1 MPADLPHDPT
11 HTAAS
16 APSDAPTTSSL
27 PEMADDPTF
36 PPAIPGFHVLR
47 EIHRGGQGVVYEA
60 VQENPPRKVAIK
72 VVRADPSDR
81 ERFARE
87 IAALARL
94 RHPNVVSI
102 FASGMTGTLPYL
114 VMEYLP
120 GETLATR
127 LTSAPFPISEALEFF
142 TRLADA
148 LAEAHRRGIVHR
160 DLKPGNVRFDAQRA
174 LRVLDFG
181 LARFARDPGD
191 VGQLT
196 VTQTGHFVG
205 SLPWASPEQAIGRH
219 EQVGPASDVYAL
231 GVIAYQMLTGL
242 FPYGVRGEPGAVREN
257 ILSTPPTP
265 LRQVRSDIPTD
276 LQTIVLC
283 CLAKLPEHRYQDAA
297 ELLEDLRRFAAGAA
311 IRAQRESAAAR
322 LAARARTVLR
332 CAPRLAYSA
341 VIVACVA
348 LGFFLKSALPENPVD
363 RRFEAMAVAWSAA
376 ARAPAL
382 ASEVVPLVI
391 DDASAAALPQLC
403 AERGVPYDPG
413 DRGVWRSLHGSL
425 LDRLAVARPRVVVW
439 DLLFVREQPAHDAA
453 FVRGLRA
460 LDAAGV
466 PSVFAVSQLLPD
478 GRPALAASILPEV
491 RRWGWLQ
498 LWQSD
503 GQTRGAPRYVCEPTH
518 GCTPSLSLAA
528 YAAYRAPEALPVVL
542 PPSEHALTIATLR
555 YAPLDPARPP
565 PASERFS
572 APLLVPNWLARDARD
587 ASESVATVAW
597 LTLPPP
603 ADLAA
608 ARLGYSEALS
618 LPQADLTRRVADR
631 IVVILDAR
639 TAAATPAPDRGL
651 IADAGGGRE
660 EAHGFA
666 HAAAISDLLRGAA
679 VQRPNLVLNVC
690 FLLAIVLIGRSLSAR
705 IVSGKWLACAGVLL
719 CAVLPPALLILAR
732 STQIV
737 ESPLPLA
744 AAGLA
749 SIFLSRVVAQH
760 TTLYFARQSPKS
772 V

>member
-1 MPADLPHDPT
+1 MPADQPHDPT
-11 HTAAS
+11 RTAAS
-16 APSDAPTTSSL
+16 APSEAPTASSL
-27 PEMADDPTF
+27 PEFADDPTS
-36 PPAIPGFHVLR
+36 PPAIPGFHILR

-94 RHPNVVSI
+94 RHPHIVSI
-102 FASGMTGTLPYL
+102 FASGMIGTLPYL

-120 GETLATR
+120 GETLTTR
-127 LTSAPFPISEALEFF
+127 LTSAPFSINESLELF

-160 DLKPGNVRFDAQRA
+160 DLKPGNIRFDAQRA

-219 EQVGPASDVYAL
+219 EQVGTASDVYAL

-265 LRQVRSDIPTD
+265 PRRIRADVPSD

-283 CLAKLPEHRYQDAA
+283 CLAKLPEHRYRDAA
-297 ELLEDLRRFAAGAA
+297 ELHEDLRRFAAGAA

-322 LAARARTVLR
+322 VAARARTVLR
-332 CAPRLAYSA
+332 RAPRLAYAA
-341 VIVACVA
+341 VVVACVA

-363 RRFEAMAVAWSAA
+363 RRFESMAVDWSTL
-376 ARAPAL
+376 ARPAGLAP
-382 ASEVVPLVI
+382 EVVPLVI
-391 DDASAAALPQLC
+391 DDASAEVLPQLC
-403 AERGVPYDPG
+403 AARGVPYDPD
-413 DRGVWRSLHGSL
+413 DRGVWRSLHSTL
-425 LDRLAVARPRVVVW
+425 LEKLALARPRVVVW
-439 DLLFVREQPAHDAA
+439 DLIFAREQPAHDAA

-466 PSVFAVSQLLPD
+466 PSVFAVADLATD

-565 PASERFS
+565 PPSERFS
-572 APLLVPNWLARDARD
+572 APLLVPNWLARDARVPT
-587 ASESVATVAW
+587 ESVATVAW
-597 LTLPPP
+597 ITLPTP
-603 ADLAA
+603 ADIAA
-608 ARLGYSEALS
+608 ARLGYSEALA

-639 TAAATPAPDRGL
+639 TAATTAAPDRGK
-651 IADAGGGRE
+651 IADNLGGRE

-679 VQRPNLVLNVC
+679 VQRPNIVLNVC
-690 FLLAIVLIGRSLSAR
+690 FLLAIVLGAQALAAR
-705 IVSGKWLACAGVLL
+705 IVKTRWLSFNAVLSIAAMPVLL
-719 CAVLPPALLILAR
+719 LLLAR
-732 STQIV
+732 TTQIV
-737 ESPLPLA
+737 ESPLPLIGA
-744 AAGLA
+744 ALA
-749 SIFLSRVVAQH
+749 SILLSRVVALH
-760 TTLYFARQSPKS
+760 TTLYFARQAKS